1 LERSGRRQRNS
12 SQSPKSISTPP
23 SWCRGAATYT
33 GTPEIRDFWATK
45 SAAFKPENNCIEL
58 TATQRMTTGARRIQG
73 RFHQRA
79 RRDER

>member
-1 LERSGRRQRNS
+1 LERSCRRQRNS
-12 SQSPKSISTPP
+12 SQGPKSISTP

-45 SAAFKPENNCIEL
+45 SAAFKPENKWIEL
-58 TATQRMTTGARRIQG
+58 TATQRMTTGARGIQG
-73 RFHQRA
+73 TFHQRA